1 MHTNEIITDM
11 VGGLLGLKKEK
22 KNPTAATIRSLE
34 TAANMFQVYIGIMD
48 DLPPFT
54 GDDVARGL
62 FSCVISGVMRFLA
75 VRAPRRD
82 IQPGNHGG
90 IPLRKRV
97 DPEN

>member
-1 MHTNEIITDM
+1 
-11 VGGLLGLKKEK
+11 
-22 KNPTAATIRSLE
+22 
-34 TAANMFQVYIGIMD
+34 MFQVYIGIMD

-75 VRAPRRD
+75 VRAPRCD

>member
-1 MHTNEIITDM
+1 
-11 VGGLLGLKKEK
+11 
-22 KNPTAATIRSLE
+22 
-34 TAANMFQVYIGIMD
+34 MD

-75 VRAPRRD
+75 VRAPRCD
-82 IQPGNHGG
+82 IQPDNHGG